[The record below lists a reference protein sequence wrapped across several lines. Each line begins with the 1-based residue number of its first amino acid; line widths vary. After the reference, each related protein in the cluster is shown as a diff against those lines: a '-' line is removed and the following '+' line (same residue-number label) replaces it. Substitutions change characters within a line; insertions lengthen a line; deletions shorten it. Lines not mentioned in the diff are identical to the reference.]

1 MYMVRHDFH
10 SLNTEIVIC
19 RNLHQ
24 IRFQVIVDAV
34 PKDCFTIFC
43 TPYNVILNAVHIST
57 TICKIIFSCIINTFI
72 HVIIIAYA
80 VVIGT
85 CMI

>member
-1 MYMVRHDFH
+1 MIRHYFH

-24 IRFQVIVDAV
+24 IRFQVIVDTV
-34 PKDCFTIFC
+34 LKNRFTIFC

-57 TICKIIFSCIINTFI
+57 AICKIIFACIINTFI
-72 HVIIIAYA
+72 HMIIIPYA
-80 VVIGT
+80 VVIGP
-85 CMI
+85 